1 MEHQE
6 KGPEGNLTKLMEFVL
21 LDFADVP
28 HLQRFLFG
36 LFLLIYIIILMG
48 NGIIFLITKLD
59 SGLQTPMYFFLGNFS
74 LLEICYVSV
83 TLPRMLTSLWTQRKT
98 VFLVACATQMCFI
111 LILGATEC
119 FLLALMAYDCYTA
132 FCSPLHY
139 PLVMN
144 YKVYFQLVA
153 GSCISGIP
161 VQTGQTGQIFSLPFC
176 GSNLINHFFC
186 DVPPIL
192 KLACGDTFLN
202 EMLVFTVAVLFVL
215 VPFLLI
221 LVSYGKIIST
231 ILKLPSATSR
241 GKAFSTCS
249 SHLTAVALFFRSGLV
264 TYLRPK
270 TQGSAGTNKVF
281 SLFYRIV
288 MPVFNPMIY
297 SLRNKDVM
305 MALRQWPC
313 KYLSSLK
320 N

>member
-1 MEHQE
+1 
-6 KGPEGNLTKLMEFVL
+6 MEFVL
-21 LDFADVP
+21 LIFADVP
-28 HLQRFLFG
+28 HLQGFLFE

-59 SGLQTPMYFFLGNFS
+59 PGLQTSANFFLGNFS
-74 LLEICYVSV
+74 LLEICYVPV
-83 TLPRMLTSLWTQRKT
+83 TLPRMLTI
-98 VFLVACATQMCFI
+98 ACATHMCFI

-119 FLLALMAYDCYTA
+119 VLLAVMAYDRYA
-132 FCSPLHY
+132 AICSPLHY

-144 YKVYFQLVA
+144 FMNYRVCIQLVA
-153 GSCISGIP
+153 
-161 VQTGQTGQIFSLPFC
+161 GQTGQIFSLPFC
-176 GSNLINHFFC
+176 DSNLINHFFC
-186 DVPPIL
+186 DIPPIL

-202 EMLVFTVAVLFVL
+202 EMLVFTVSALFVL

-231 ILKLPSATSR
+231 VLKLPSATSR

-249 SHLTAVALFFRSGLV
+249 SHLTVVALFFGSGLV
-264 TYLRPK
+264 TYLRPR
-270 TQGSAGTNKVF
+270 TQGSAGTDKVL
-281 SLFYRIV
+281 SLFYLIV
-288 MPVFNPMIY
+288 TPVFNPMIY

-313 KYLSSLK
+313 KYLNSLK

>member
-1 MEHQE
+1 MQHQE
-6 KGPEGNLTKLMEFVL
+6 KAPEGNLTKLTEFVL

-28 HLQRFLFG
+28 HLQGFLFG

-59 SGLQTPMYFFLGNFS
+59 PGLQASMNFFLGNFS

-83 TLPRMLTSLWTQRKT
+83 TLPRMLTSLWTQRT
-98 VFLVACATQMCFI
+98 ISLVACATQMCFI
-111 LILGATEC
+111 LILGATKC
-119 FLLALMAYDCYTA
+119 FLLAVMAYDCYA
-132 FCSPLHY
+132 AVCSPLHY
-139 PLVMN
+139 PLVMSLIMN
-144 YKVYFQLVA
+144 YKVCIQLMA
-153 GSCISGIP
+153 GSWISGIP
-161 VQTGQTGQIFSLPFC
+161 IQIGQTGQIFSLPF
-176 GSNLINHFFC
+176 FC
-186 DVPPIL
+186 DIPPIL
-192 KLACGDTFLN
+192 KLACGDAFLN
-202 EMLVFTVAVLFVL
+202 EMLVFTVAALFVL
-215 VPFLLI
+215 APFLLI

-270 TQGSAGTNKVF
+270 TQSSAESDKVL
-281 SLFYRIV
+281 SLFYTIV
-288 MPVFNPMIY
+288 TPVFNPMIY

>member
-48 NGIIFLITKLD
+48 NGIIFLIIKLD

-83 TLPRMLTSLWTQRKT
+83 TLPRMLTSLWTQRRKIS
-98 VFLVACATQMCFI
+98 LVACATQMCFI

-119 FLLALMAYDCYTA
+119 FLLAVMAYDRYVA
-132 FCSPLHY
+132 ICSPLHY

-144 YKVYFQLVA
+144 YKVCIQLVA
-153 GSCISGIP
+153 GSWISGIP
-161 VQTGQTGQIFSLPFC
+161 VQIGQTGQIFSLPFC

-231 ILKLPSATSR
+231 ILKLPSATSL

-249 SHLTAVALFFRSGLV
+249 SHLMVAALFFGSGLV

-270 TQGSAGTNKVF
+270 TQGSAGTDKVL
-281 SLFYRIV
+281 SLFYTIV
-288 MPVFNPMIY
+288 TPVFNPMIY

-305 MALRQWPC
+305 MALRKWPC

-320 N
+320 K